1 MNGYEWARFIRY
13 VLYLDVHP
21 SYKLV
26 VIIPYTTLSL
36 LFHMC
41 QGQNIVW
48 FHKKKRRFSLINE
61 VAVLFTTFKESPMK
75 GCMTILLH

>member
-1 MNGYEWARFIRY
+1 MDMNGHGFIRY
-13 VLYLDVHP
+13 VFYLDVHP

-26 VIIPYTTLSL
+26 VIIPYTTLSR

-41 QGQNIVW
+41 QGQKYSLVSQ
-48 FHKKKRRFSLINE
+48 KKRRFSLINE
-61 VAVLFTTFKESPMK
+61 VAVLFTTLKESPMK